1 MTAATI
7 PAVRL
12 QRTINATPE
21 RVFDAWL
28 DAEALAKFMRPG
40 PDMTCDAVND
50 PRVGGKFLI
59 TMMGDKSV
67 HPHTG
72 EYLEIDRPRKLVFT
86 WHSKSTAMA
95 SSTVTIELEPAAGG
109 KTELTLTHVGL
120 PENQVEGHNGGWT
133 AIVNALDDLLKPNA

>member
-7 PAVRL
+7 PAVRI

-28 DAEALAKFMRPG
+28 DPEALTNFMRPG
-40 PDMTCDAVND
+40 PTMTCDAVTD

-59 TMMGDKSV
+59 TMMGGGSV

-72 EYLEIDRPRKLVFT
+72 EYLEIDRPRRLVFT
-86 WHSKSTAMA
+86 WYSKSTAMA

-109 KTELTLTHVGL
+109 RTDLTLTHVGL
-120 PENQVEGHNGGWT
+120 PEKQVEGHNGGWT
-133 AIVNALDDLLKPNA
+133 AISEMLDKQFTK

>member
-7 PAVRL
+7 PAVRI

-28 DAEALAKFMRPG
+28 DAEALAQFMRPG
-40 PDMTCDAVND
+40 PAMTCDAVND
-50 PRVGGKFLI
+50 PRVGGKFLV
-59 TMMGDKSV
+59 TMMGEGSV

-72 EYLEIDRPRKLVFT
+72 EYLQIDRPRKLVFT

-95 SSTVTIELEPAAGG
+95 ASTVTVELTPAPGG
-109 KTELTLTHVGL
+109 KTDLTLTHVGL
-120 PENQVEGHNGGWT
+120 PEQQVEGHTGGWGR
-133 AIVNALDDLLKPNA
+133 IVELLDDLLKS

>member
-1 MTAATI
+1 MMTTATI

-12 QRTINATPE
+12 QRTLNASPE

-28 DAEALAKFMRPG
+28 DSAALTKFMRPG
-40 PDMTCDAVND
+40 PTMKCDVVND

-59 TMMGDKSV
+59 TMMDDNSV

-86 WHSKSTAMA
+86 WYSKSTRMA
-95 SSTVTIELEPAAGG
+95 SSTVTIELEPVAGG
-109 KTELTLTHVGL
+109 RTELTLTHVGL
-120 PENQVEGHNGGWT
+120 PEDQINGHNGGWT
-133 AIVNALDDLLKPNA
+133 AIADMLGKVLA